1 MTKEKLLNALKR
13 KASQAVSECKFHKE
27 GDKLFLSGK
36 LEDCTPFSV
45 EVEKEHASFGESK
58 DGPRKAVIDYA
69 EELQVET
76 LESVEPLKL
85 CDGKLG
91 LIEFWTKNNGG
102 GSFYVCPGGTGT

>member
-1 MTKEKLLNALKR
+1 MTKEILLNALEKN
-13 KASQAVSECKFHKE
+13 SQAVSECKFHKE

-45 EVEKEHASFGESK
+45 EVEKEHASLDESK
-58 DGPRKAVIDYA
+58 DDLRKAVIDYA
-69 EELQVET
+69 EELQIET
-76 LESVEPLKL
+76 LEL
-85 CDGKLG
+85 CDGNHY